1 MNETIISC
9 IRYLPLGIFVSVLF
23 DVLRLYIMRNKY
35 VDQKML
41 EMAKVFRMPKDNE
54 IKYILIPALKG
65 SFFSELKYS
74 IILGI
79 MIAIILGLPS

>member
-65 SFFSELKYS
+65 RFFSELKYS